1 MSLHPLP
8 QILERI
14 QKAAQQAG
22 RDPSSVN
29 LLAVT
34 KGHSALEIEQRVLAF
49 GDFALG
55 EAKGQELR
63 DKKPLLPAQTQW
75 HFIGPLQR
83 NKVKYLEGVSLIH
96 TLENLEVAQELLRF
110 REKWATLPQVLIQVH
125 NGETQ
130 KHGVELA
137 QVPEFLQQLQD
148 LGLEVRGLMVMAPRL
163 EEGQNPEPIRH
174 VFRQT
179 ASLAAKLDLLELSM
193 GMSDDF
199 EWAILEGAT
208 IVRIGGAI
216 FS

>member
-1 MSLHPLP
+1 MSLPN
-8 QILERI
+8 ILERI

-22 RDPSSVN
+22 RDPSSVK

-34 KGHSALEIEQRVLAF
+34 KGHHALEIEQRVLKF

-63 DKKPLLPAQTQW
+63 DKKLLLPATTQW
-75 HFIGPLQR
+75 HFIGSLQR
-83 NKVKYLEGVSLIH
+83 NKVKYLEGVALIH
-96 TLENLEVAQELLRF
+96 TLENLEVAHELLRF

-137 QVPEFLQQLQD
+137 HVPEFVQQLQD
-148 LGLEVRGLMVMAPRL
+148 LNLEVRGLMVMAPRL
-163 EEGQNPEPIRH
+163 ELGQNPETIRQ

-179 ASLAAKLDLLELSM
+179 ASLATKLDLLELSM

-208 IVRIGGAI
+208 IVRIGGAL